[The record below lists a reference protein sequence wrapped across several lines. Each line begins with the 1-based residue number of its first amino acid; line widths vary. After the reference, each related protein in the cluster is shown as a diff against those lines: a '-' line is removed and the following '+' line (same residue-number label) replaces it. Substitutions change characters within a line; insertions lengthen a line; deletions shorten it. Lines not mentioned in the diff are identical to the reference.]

1 MSDPEFDELK
11 REFLTEA
18 EQKIREIRESF
29 VKNPPTSQAVERA
42 IYLAHQ
48 LKGAGGSY
56 GFPTISTDAAA
67 LERSL
72 EKMAHGDQDVMED
85 ITDRVASLTSIVEK
99 RARELSL

>member
-29 VKNPPTSQAVERA
+29 VKNPPTAQAVERA

>member
-1 MSDPEFDELK
+1 MNDPEFDELK
-11 REFLTEA
+11 REFLAEA
-18 EQKIREIRESF
+18 DQKIREIRDSF
-29 VKNPPTSQAVERA
+29 VKNPPTSQAIERA

-56 GFPTISTDAAA
+56 GFQTISTDAAA

-72 EKMAHGDQDVMED
+72 EKMAHGDQDVIDD
-85 ITDRVASLTSIVEK
+85 IHSRVDSLTSIVEK